1 MVKNKLIA
9 VRTEKG
15 FSQKEM
21 ADRLYMDQSQ
31 YSRRENGNIRISEEE
46 WEKLSQIL
54 DVPVEDIFESAENQV
69 FICKDNATGNYQ
81 GNQITYSIPEHILET
96 QRKYIQKL
104 EEEIVE
110 LKKRLG

>member
-9 VRTEKG
+9 VRIEKG

-31 YSRRENGNIRISEEE
+31 YSRRENGNIRISEDE

-54 DVPVEDIFESAENQV
+54 DVPVEDIFESEDRNV
-69 FICKDNATGNYQ
+69 FIFKDNAVGNYN
-81 GNQITYSIPEHILET
+81 GTNSIYSIPEHILET